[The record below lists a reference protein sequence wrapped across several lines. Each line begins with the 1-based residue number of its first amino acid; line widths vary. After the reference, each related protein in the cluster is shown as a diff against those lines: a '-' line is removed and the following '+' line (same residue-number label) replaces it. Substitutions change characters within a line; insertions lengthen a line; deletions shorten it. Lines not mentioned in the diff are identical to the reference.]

1 MAKKKKT
8 GLGYLFWFA
17 FVLLVIF
24 LYLASYKIAGDKI
37 KNFKITDIFKNRVK
51 SDTLEVVMNI
61 EEENDERNVSDPPGQ
76 DESNNLP
83 FSETEIIE
91 SQKDNETVTQGLT
104 PPDNEDETMRH
115 PDADN
120 VGNPITEQE
129 SQDIKTRKANLFF
142 YKLNAEGNPVELVH
156 IPRQVNF
163 SDAPLTETI
172 NQLLQGPDSS
182 EHNQGIIT
190 LIPPES
196 VLIKA
201 YVIDE
206 VAYLDFSENFRFNS
220 HGNEGLKSQLRQVI
234 YTATEFHNVKKVQI
248 LIEGEKINYLSQDGI
263 IVNAPISKNYF

>member
-51 SDTLEVVMNI
+51 SDTPEVVMNI
-61 EEENDERNVSDPPGQ
+61 EEENVSDPPGQ

-129 SQDIKTRKANLFF
+129 SQDIKTRKVHSTENGQDLTIES
-142 YKLNAEGNPVELVH
+142 NASLILGSTQSSKAIYIGTTQGAGH
-156 IPRQVNF
+156 QAASVNVMR
-163 SDAPLTETI
+163 I
-172 NQLLQGPDSS
+172 M
-182 EHNQGIIT
+182 
-190 LIPPES
+190 
-196 VLIKA
+196 
-201 YVIDE
+201 
-206 VAYLDFSENFRFNS
+206 
-220 HGNEGLKSQLRQVI
+220 
-234 YTATEFHNVKKVQI
+234 
-248 LIEGEKINYLSQDGI
+248 
-263 IVNAPISKNYF
+263 